1 VSKFNPRNGDSER
14 SDKLLA
20 TSYFV
25 NEKIRVPQMQ
35 VIDQTGQNLG
45 VISKFEALRAAQDAG
60 LDLVQVGEKDDVII
74 AKIMDFGKFLYAKKK
89 QLSDAKKKQKIIQ
102 LKEIKLRPNI
112 DNNDYNTKLRK
123 AVDFLKEGKKVK
135 FTLQFRGREFIMIKE
150 LGTKFFERINKDL
163 TDQQIGARKNKSS
176 RFGIILHGSAQ
187 RLLSLFS
194 QSIAFIQIN

>member
-1 VSKFNPRNGDSER
+1 MSKFNSRNSDSER

-112 DNNDYNTKLRK
+112 DDNDYNTKLRK

-150 LGTKFFERINKDL
+150 LGARFFERINKDL
-163 TDQQIGARKNKSS
+163 TDQQIGTLVEEKEQKAGPFWSK
-176 RFGIILHGSAQ
+176 IY
-187 RLLSLFS
+187 SLK
-194 QSIAFIQIN
+194 